1 MHRLIYK
8 FIVKP
13 GKQATFGKSWTE
25 LTYIACAQWP
35 DKGTLESAKGTS
47 TIQSEYQ
54 STSQ

>member
-1 MHRLIYK
+1 MHSLIYK

-13 GKQATFGKSWTE
+13 GKQATFEKSWKE

-35 DKGTLESAKGTS
+35 DKGTLESAKEKT